1 MVYRVALLLVWQ
13 HAQGLTNLQ
22 LATLVNIHLPIPVLL
37 GKPIPSVLSPLLHR
51 LEKQRKPRP
60 NSAERTRREIMDAR
74 RNTPDSR
81 TRIPLLL
88 KSPLFLLSLVG

>member
-1 MVYRVALLLVWQ
+1 MVYRLALLLVWQ
-13 HAQGLTNLQ
+13 HGQGLTNLQ
-22 LATLVNIHLPIPVLL
+22 LATLMNIHLPIPVLL
-37 GKPIPSVLSPLLHR
+37 GKPIPSVLLLR
-51 LEKQRKPRP
+51 LEKQLKPRP
-60 NSAERTRREIMDAR
+60 NSAERTQRGIMDAR